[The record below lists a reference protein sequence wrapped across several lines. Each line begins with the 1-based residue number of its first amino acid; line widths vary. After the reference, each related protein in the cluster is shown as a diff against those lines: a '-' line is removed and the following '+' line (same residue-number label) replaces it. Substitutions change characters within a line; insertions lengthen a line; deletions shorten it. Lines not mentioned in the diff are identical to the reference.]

1 MEDARACDASLTLLT
16 GAVGVHLSPGLSCV
30 IMADFGMEGST
41 YGGYGSR
48 DYTKAVLQYAGRD
61 YTKGK
66 ELSQL
71 SGKGAGAA
79 DEQGRMAW
87 DGRPYDL
94 VDWEAE
100 ERRGCCARTW
110 RAKWNLKPRG
120 PRWLPEIIRM
130 TWYLQIINLVF
141 SIQGGVDGD
150 LGANTPFSFRAFLLK
165 RNDRLP
171 RHARDAPYG
180 KFNTQSWPL
189 SVSAGGPFFYSRTSC
204 CGHSGTPKELPA
216 EFDVHYPDTMKKY
229 HLNVST
235 IKACDL
241 PILKRHDPN
250 W

>member
-1 MEDARACDASLTLLT
+1 MEDARECDASLTLLT

-79 DEQGRMAW
+79 DQQGRMAW

-165 RNDRLP
+165 RTRSVTKP
-171 RHARDAPYG
+171 RSGRARRKVQHAELAAFRFRRRAVLLLQDELLRPLRYAEG
-180 KFNTQSWPL
+180 AARRIRRPL
-189 SVSAGGPFFYSRTSC
+189 S
-204 CGHSGTPKELPA
+204 
-216 EFDVHYPDTMKKY
+216 
-229 HLNVST
+229 
-235 IKACDL
+235 
-241 PILKRHDPN
+241 RHDEEVPPQRQHDQGV
-250 W
+250 